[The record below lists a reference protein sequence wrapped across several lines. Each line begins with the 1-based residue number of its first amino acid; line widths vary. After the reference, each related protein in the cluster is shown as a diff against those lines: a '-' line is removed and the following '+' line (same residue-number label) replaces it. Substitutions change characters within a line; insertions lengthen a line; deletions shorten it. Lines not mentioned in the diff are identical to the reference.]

1 MITTIVMYDDADDLD
16 APPAP
21 PLPKYAWP
29 ECKPVLDHVRGD
41 RIIGNEQLELE
52 KAQIASGEK
61 TMVQIFAEYGL
72 DEWGRKGPNYV
83 PPRRQ
88 S

>member
-1 MITTIVMYDDADDLD
+1 MTTTIVLYGDIDDLD
-16 APPAP
+16 AE
-21 PLPKYAWP
+21 PLPPRPKYTWP
-29 ECKPVLDHVRGD
+29 EWKPVLDHVRGD
-41 RIIGNEQLELE
+41 RIIGDEQLELE

-61 TMVQIFAEYGL
+61 TMAQIFAEYGL

-88 S
+88 A